1 VAAAETIKT
10 MGLFMLDRNL
20 AVGLDDHCRS
30 LPTEIFYSILFYSI
44 LFCSILFYSIL
55 FYSILNK
62 LSVHSI

>member
-30 LPTEIFYSILFYSI
+30 LPTEIFYSILI
-44 LFCSILFYSIL
+44 QKAR
-55 FYSILNK
+55 NPPD
-62 LSVHSI
+62 LS